1 MSRGRPKGYTPYTEV
16 TYAELGEWVG
26 MKARVRVSRAW
37 WESIT
42 GEPEPS
48 SPIIEHNITEKEI
61 EPKIEYKLI
70 DLNELQ

>member
-26 MKARVRVSRAW
+26 VKARVRVSRAW

-42 GEPEPS
+42 GESEPS
-48 SPIIEHNITEKEI
+48 SPIVENNKEKTEA

-70 DLNELQ
+70 DLNEL